1 MTAQLELDRSELER
15 LYTTAQ
21 LARILDLPES
31 TLRSWIRHELIQ
43 PARVVGRLAFFDFR
57 QLAGAKVLARLA
69 AGGITAARLR
79 KHLSELEG
87 WWPEKELALCR
98 LDALEEGGRLL
109 VRTREGMLAESN
121 GQLVLDFG
129 GLDAG
134 AQEADEP
141 AGAPLD
147 YWFRRGLQLEE
158 EGRDEEALLAYTKA
172 LGFGKPPAEL
182 LFNLGNLLFRIERKE
197 EARQCF
203 ALATE
208 IDSEYLEAWNNLGNA
223 LAATERR
230 EEAVAAY
237 ARALAIAPDYADA
250 HFNLAETLAELGRTA
265 EAREHWQA
273 YLEQDPHS
281 PWADEVRARLR
292 RTE

>member
-1 MTAQLELDRSELER
+1 MTAQLELEPSELER

-21 LARILDLPES
+21 LARILDLSES
-31 TLRSWIRHELIQ
+31 TLRSWMRHELIR
-43 PARVVGRLAFFDFR
+43 PARVVGKLAFFDFR

-87 WWPEKELALCR
+87 WWHEEEFALSR
-98 LDALEEGGRLL
+98 VDALEEGGKLL

-121 GQLVLDFG
+121 GQLVLDF
-129 GLDAG
+129 DACEAG
-134 AQEADEP
+134 AGSEDLP
-141 AGAPLD
+141 PGSPLL
-147 YWFRRGLQLEE
+147 YWFRRGVLLEE
-158 EGRDEEALLAYTKA
+158 GGHDEEAILAYTKA
-172 LGFGKPPAEL
+172 LGLGKPPAEL
-182 LFNLGNLLFRIERKE
+182 LFNLGNLVFKLERKE
-197 EARQCF
+197 EAVQCF

-208 IDSEYLEAWNNLGNA
+208 IESEYVEAWNNLGNA
-223 LAATERR
+223 LAATERL

-237 ARALAIAPDYADA
+237 ARALAITPDYADA
-250 HFNLAETLAELGRTA
+250 HFNLGETLAELGRTA

-281 PWADEVRARLR
+281 PWATEVRARLR